1 MIEAFFAVFAVAFA
15 LTIFSFI
22 ILEQDTR
29 EKSYRPAYLLFIAI
43 IAWLSTIG
51 LLITPSTTT
60 LSIPAYTVLTTNAV
74 SGSSN
79 IMVQNFPAV
88 TQTTTNNSPLPT
100 YAFYEYMAFAGGMA
114 LIDIIFFITFLLK
127 MSVVEITDAGK
138 TLIDK

>member
-1 MIEAFFAVFAVAFA
+1 MIEAFFAVFAVAFT

-22 ILEQDTR
+22 ILEQDTK

-51 LLITPSTTT
+51 LLITPTSNTISTQ
-60 LSIPAYTVLTTNAV
+60 AYNVIVGNQLV
-74 SGSSN
+74 QYP
-79 IMVQNFPAV
+79 MVN
-88 TQTTTNNSPLPT
+88 QTTITDNPLPT
-100 YAFYEYMAFAGGMA
+100 FAFYEYMAFAGGMA
-114 LIDIIFFITFLLK
+114 LINIIFFITFLLK